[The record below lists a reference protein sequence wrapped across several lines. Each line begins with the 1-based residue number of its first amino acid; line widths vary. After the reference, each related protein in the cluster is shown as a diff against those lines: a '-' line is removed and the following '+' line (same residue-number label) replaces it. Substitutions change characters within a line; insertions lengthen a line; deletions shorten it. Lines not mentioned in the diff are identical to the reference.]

1 MYFCFS
7 IIYVLGSD
15 VRENDGI
22 YSGYILSS
30 AFQGNGRNSVK
41 VTVQNLNNKA
51 KILFSQETSETF
63 PYYSGMYLKL
73 IVKRRPKGAI
83 KNRQFRETANIGHK
97 TKDGDIQTKNST
109 TFCMKT

>member
-30 AFQGNGRNSVK
+30 AFQGNGRYSVK
-41 VTVQNLNNKA
+41 VTVQNLNNRA

-73 IVKRRPKGAI
+73 IVREDRRGQSRIDNSEKLPTLDT
-83 KNRQFRETANIGHK
+83 RHRTETNKQK
-97 TKDGDIQTKNST
+97 TPQYSA
-109 TFCMKT
+109 